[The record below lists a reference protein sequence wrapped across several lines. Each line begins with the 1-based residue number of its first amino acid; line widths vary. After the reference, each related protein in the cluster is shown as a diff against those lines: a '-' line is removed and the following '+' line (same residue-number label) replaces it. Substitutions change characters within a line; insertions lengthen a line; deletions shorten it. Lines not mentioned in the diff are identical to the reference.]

1 MNHSQVSIDGHD
13 GQAENRRELV
23 HGVRS
28 HDHAAQE
35 GAKGP
40 VGEHILRGEEG
51 EPDDVELIGHSQVQ
65 DVYVGDGLHLGIAQ
79 HHVDGQSV
87 AREAHHE
94 DREGDDCCHQGAAA
108 LEGDALSGQV
118 GGDVEETGVR
128 EEEGRGGRC
137 RGEIQV

>member
-1 MNHSQVSIDGHD
+1 MNHSQVSVNGHNR
-13 GQAENRRELV
+13 QAENGRELV
-23 HGVRS
+23 HGVSR

-40 VGEHILRGEEG
+40 VGEHVLRGEEG
-51 EPDDVELIGHSQVQ
+51 EPDDVELVGHSQVQ
-65 DVYVGDGLHLGIAQ
+65 DVDVGDGFHLGVAQ

-87 AREAHHE
+87 ARQTHHE
-94 DREGDDCCHQGAAA
+94 DREGDDRRDQSAAA

-118 GGDVEETGVR
+118 GGDVEEAGVR

-137 RGEIQV
+137 R